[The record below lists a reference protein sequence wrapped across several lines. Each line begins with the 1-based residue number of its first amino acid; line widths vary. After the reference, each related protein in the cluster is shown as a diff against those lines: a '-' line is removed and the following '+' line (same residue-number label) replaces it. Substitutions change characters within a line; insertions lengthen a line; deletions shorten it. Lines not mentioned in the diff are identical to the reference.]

1 MVSDDPKT
9 QGGKREGWSMACSR
23 NERGCPFLINTTLA
37 PLHLVTQSS
46 PRTDIRLKPGFCSA
60 FPAFSI
66 SAAATI
72 AEIPIFPNAF
82 GACGAEFCLFGCRGA
97 TEPCDVFEFSI
108 CLFLLS
114 AGQ

>member
-1 MVSDDPKT
+1 
-9 QGGKREGWSMACSR
+9 MACSR

-46 PRTDIRLKPGFCSA
+46 PRTDIRLNPGFDSA

-66 SAAATI
+66 SAAAIT
-72 AEIPIFPNAF
+72 AEMPIFPNAL
-82 GACGAEFCLFGCRGA
+82 GACEVELCLGGCRGA
-97 TEPCDVFEFSI
+97 TEPCDVFGFSI

-114 AGQ
+114 ASRYCNTGAVSPLIR